1 MYHPVQS
8 MARSTHMELLVDGHT
23 SGHTRPRCYMNV
35 SLKALLFPAPLRPFR
50 DFSVCGCAVGLVVA
64 GLVVTTLSTFGSL
77 VLQGYLGVN
86 TTGPG
91 RFLVREKTNMK
102 NMYTR

>member
-1 MYHPVQS
+1 
-8 MARSTHMELLVDGHT
+8 
-23 SGHTRPRCYMNV
+23 MNV
-35 SLKALLFPAPLRPFR
+35 PLKARMFPPPFTH
-50 DFSVCGCAVGLVVA
+50 FATSLCIGCAVGLVVA

-91 RFLVREKTNMK
+91 RFLVRENTH
-102 NMYTR
+102 T

>member
-1 MYHPVQS
+1 MATRVATRGVAATFLISSQASPVS
-8 MARSTHMELLVDGHT
+8 IPLLTHVA
-23 SGHTRPRCYMNV
+23 N
-35 SLKALLFPAPLRPFR
+35 RPFR
-50 DFSVCGCAVGLVVA
+50 KLPFANFAVCNCAVGLVVA

-91 RFLVREKTNMK
+91 RFLVREK
-102 NMYTR
+102 